1 VGLVCVGFTVL
12 RGYLTKYGLFH
23 LFDLFLHDGIDWQVD
38 LNYVDPA
45 DGWTV

>member
-1 VGLVCVGFTVL
+1 VGLVCEGFTVL
-12 RGYLTKYGLFH
+12 RGDVTKYGVFQGC
-23 LFDLFLHDGIDWQVD
+23 DEFLHDGIDWQVD